1 VLYAL
6 TGALAH
12 KVSKDNFDRVTE
24 YIDRMSPDFQVM
36 CIFDAQKLKPEIRNT
51 KAFMQWAV
59 KNSNILI

>member
-12 KVSKDNFDRVTE
+12 KTSKDNFDRVAE
-24 YIDRMSPDFQVM
+24 YVGRMPADFQVM

-51 KAFMQWAV
+51 KAFVQWSV
-59 KNSNILI
+59 KNANILL